1 LRDEQIARENFFSRV
16 HGGNSAA
23 NRRRLVAAMS
33 ARCRKEIFS
42 FDSRGGED
50 TIGITE

>member
-1 LRDEQIARENFFSRV
+1 LRV
-16 HGGNSAA
+16 HRGNSAA
-23 NRRRLVAAMS
+23 NRRRLLAS
-33 ARCRKEIFS
+33 ATARGRKEIFS